1 MDLDVDVQEV
11 EETVTVRVLARV
23 GMRRSHEGGYRIEV
37 EMAVGLRGV
46 FADVEQRGGFV
57 DQDEVDRVRPIDA
70 ALVDGPTIEPDREV
84 RGPHRK
90 ACRRQVVD
98 LQGGICLMERPGN
111 GKVPRRRYLNARV
124 HEEKVEQAVPI
135 RIVSAV
141 GMRRSEMAGPG
152 EHDGF
157 RGYAGRDGLGLRG
170 HRGPA
175 EDRGREGRHHED
187 RDENSNPYPQPRA

>member
-37 EMAVGLRGV
+37 EMAVCLGRRGIRPKGE
-46 FADVEQRGGFV
+46 ARGALVELHFG
-57 DQDEVDRVRPIDA
+57 RVRPIDSP
-70 ALVDGPTIEPDREV
+70 LVDGPTIEPDREV

-124 HEEKVEQAVPI
+124 HEEKVEQAVPV

-157 RGYAGRDGLGLRG
+157 RGYTGRDGMGLRG
-170 HRGPA
+170 HRGPV
-175 EDRGREGRHHED
+175 EVRV
-187 RDENSNPYPQPRA
+187 

>member
-1 MDLDVDVQEV
+1 
-11 EETVTVRVLARV
+11 
-23 GMRRSHEGGYRIEV
+23 MRRSHEGGYRIEV
-37 EMAVGLRGV
+37 EVAVGLRGV
-46 FADVEQRGGFV
+46 CADIEQREV
-57 DQDEVDRVRPIDA
+57 LVEQDEVYRVRPIDT
-70 ALVDGPTIEPDREV
+70 ALVDGPTVEPDREV

-90 ACRRQVVD
+90 TRGRRVVN
-98 LQGGICLMERPGN
+98 LQGGTCIMKGPEDS
-111 GKVPRRRYLNARV
+111 KIPRRRYLNARV

-141 GMRRSEMAGPG
+141 GMRRSELAGPG